1 MPSTGSLNNLK
12 IMTEWKWK
20 SYKDDVVSRIHG
32 VNNPGDDMHYERN
45 GQHPPENRMK
55 SVEPLE
61 DVAGKRVPG
70 RKKAN
75 KTEKTLA

>member
-1 MPSTGSLNNLK
+1 
-12 IMTEWKWK
+12 
-20 SYKDDVVSRIHG
+20 
-32 VNNPGDDMHYERN
+32 
-45 GQHPPENRMK
+45 MK